1 MAAPHSNDLRRSFL
15 HAVKRGKGTLAQL
28 ADEFGVSLGWAKKTS
43 ATYTRTGETDRQ
55 PWRRGP
61 VSKVTPAMEEWLRA
75 QIRKQPDLTLQ
86 QLQEQLQQATGLK
99 LSVGRLWLALKSMG
113 LRLKKSHSVP
123 KNKIPP
129 KHTSNA
135 KVGRKK

>member
-15 HAVKRGKGTLAQL
+15 QAVAKGKGTLAQL
-28 ADEFGVSLGWAKKTS
+28 ADDFGVSLGWAKKIS
-43 ATYTRTGETDRQ
+43 ATYTRTGETDRK

-61 VSKVTPAMEEWLRA
+61 VSKVTPTIEEWLKG

-86 QLQEQLQQATGLK
+86 QLQEQLQQAKGLK
-99 LSVGRLWLALKSMG
+99 LSSARLWLALKNMG
-113 LRLKKSHSVP
+113 LRLKKSHSMP

-129 KHTSNA
+129 KRSRNA
-135 KVGRKK
+135 KVGGKK